1 MSIPS
6 DLSELLGPVR
16 PPAAVEAESP
26 RTMSAVVVR
35 GGAFDGS
42 SRTDQ
47 LALWSPAIQSANA
60 EILPDKE
67 ILDARTRDIVRND
80 SHIQGGAA
88 IHKDNIVG
96 ATYLLNAKPMTGVL
110 GLDDVWEEEFQEEVE
125 TKFTL
130 YAESPECWIDAQRTK
145 TLTEIVRLAVELD
158 YSVGE
163 ALAASEWMPN
173 DGRPFR
179 TAIQMVDTDRLMTPY
194 IAANRTKIF
203 GGVEVDRYGAPI
215 AYHIRNGHPSD
226 WMDPAFYQFRRVM
239 ASKPWGRAMILH
251 LYDQVRPSQA
261 RGISTMVSALREMKM
276 LKSFRQV
283 ELQRAVLAATF
294 AASMESELPAVDVM
308 RMLGDGVDNATVVD
322 YMQMYLGAVAEFQGG
337 AKHLTIDGSR
347 IPVLP
352 PGTKMNIKNP
362 GAESPSGDK
371 FEQSMLRYLASA
383 TGTSYEALSKDYS
396 QINYATGRMSKGQ
409 ADNHMFARKRR
420 VADPIATFAYTL
432 WLEEAINKGELE
444 TVRGRKAPNF
454 YEGLNKEAYT
464 ACEWIGAGAPMID
477 PLKETQAIVLQ
488 LKNGLTTKEASIA
501 RVNGGDWRRV
511 GRQIRREMSAAEKDG
526 TPDVYSM
533 AMSDAENAL
542 SGTPQ
547 ERENDGE
554 SGGQEK

>member
-1 MSIPS
+1 MEVAADIA
-6 DLSELLGPVR
+6 ELLGPVS
-16 PPAAVEAESP
+16 PPAAVDAEPS

-35 GGAFDGS
+35 EGAFDGA
-42 SRTDQ
+42 SRADQ
-47 LALWSPAIQSANA
+47 LALWQPAIQSANA
-60 EILPDKE
+60 EILPDKDV
-67 ILDARTRDIVRND
+67 LDARTRDIVRND
-80 SHIQGGAA
+80 SHIAGGAA

-96 ATYLLNAKPMTGVL
+96 ATYLLNAKPMTKVL
-110 GLDDVWEEEFQEEVE
+110 ALDEVWEEEFQEEVE

-145 TLTEIVRLAVELD
+145 TLTELVRLAVEQD

-163 ALAASEWMPN
+163 ALAAAEWMPD

-194 IAANRTKIF
+194 IALNRQKIF

-215 AYHIRNGHPSD
+215 AYHIRQGHPSD

-251 LYDQVRPSQA
+251 LYEQVRPSQA
-261 RGISTMVSALREMKM
+261 RGISTMTSALREMKM

-294 AASMESELPAVDVM
+294 AASMESELPTADVF
-308 RMLGDGVDNATVVD
+308 RMLGDGVDQSAVIE
-322 YMQMYLGAVAEFQGG
+322 YMQQYLGVVAEWQGG
-337 AKHLTIDGSR
+337 SKALKIDGAR

-352 PGTKMNIKNP
+352 PGTKMNLKNP

-409 ADNHMFARKRR
+409 ADNHMAARKRR
-420 VADPIATFAYTL
+420 AADPVATFAYTL
-432 WLEEAINKGELE
+432 WLEEAINKREIE
-444 TVRGRKAPNF
+444 TLRFRGAPNF

-464 ACEWIGAGAPMID
+464 ACDWIGAGAPMID
-477 PLKETQAIVLQ
+477 PLKETQADVLA
-488 LKNGLTTKEASIA
+488 LKNGLTTKEVVVA
-501 RVNGGDWRRV
+501 RRHGSDWRKV
-511 GRQIRREMSAAEKDG
+511 GRQIRREMSAATKDG
-526 TPDVYSM
+526 TPDVYAM

-547 ERENDGE
+547 ERQNDGE
-554 SGGQEK
+554 SGNQDQ